1 MRGAV
6 INDDRRLIVV
16 SAEVEP
22 GAGILLHIDLVGE
35 TADLASRAL
44 TFRSCLLNVVGHRT
58 AAANFSFR
66 MRHRKPRN
74 LAGDRPA
81 LRLIGVEN
89 GRRRPAIEMRRELP

>member
-44 TFRSCLLNVVGHRT
+44 TFRSRLLDFVRHRT
-58 AAANFSFR
+58 AAANFCFR
-66 MRHRKPRN
+66 MRHPKPRD

-81 LRLIGVEN
+81 LGLIGVEN
-89 GRRRPAIEMRRELP
+89 SRRRPATEMSRQ